1 MLFLSEE
8 APILARLAG
17 KGAVGHLHRLVQWL
31 LLYDFVQNHSA
42 FLIFLDD
49 TSVAIAGRR
58 VDLPSRAGTF
68 RAIFKALADVSDAS
82 DIRQLRTRLP
92 VVDGQVHRLLR
103 LDLPQ
108 TEHATTT
115 IANPLLVDQV
125 CFVCF
130 CTLEHAVDLGRLSRH
145 RERRL

>member
-1 MLFLSEE
+1 MLSEE
-8 APILARLAG
+8 ASILARLAS
-17 KGAVGHLHRLVQWL
+17 KGAVGHLHGLVQRL
-31 LLYDFVQNHSA
+31 LLHDFVQNHSA

-49 TSVAIAGRR
+49 ASVAIAGRR

-68 RAIFKALADVSDAS
+68 CAIFEALADVSDAS

-92 VVDGQVHRLLR
+92 VVDGRVHRLLR

-108 TEHATTT
+108 TEHATTA

-130 CTLEHAVDLGRLSRH
+130 CTLEYAVDLGRLSRH